1 MPNIARLLK
10 EEIVRVA
17 RKEFRSEAESL
28 KQSSL
33 RYRSEIA
40 ALKRQVATLE
50 REVARRAAVILAV
63 LWGCVFASPALAT
76 GFHDFSVDPARHR
89 VALYLRDAHG
99 QILGDFDALNRY
111 LAARGER
118 LVFAMNAGIFMED
131 RRPLGLYVEN
141 GKRQRP
147 LIVAKSGYGNF
158 YMQPNGVFAITAA
171 GPLIVPTDRWWDAA
185 RAQPVLFATQSG
197 PLPLI
202 DGQINPL
209 FAKHS
214 RARLIRNGVCTT
226 PSSQLWLSISR
237 VPVTFRE
244 FAEHQRSLGCR
255 QGLYMDGSISGAFS
269 AEASLAPGRP
279 PFGPLIGVTSIN
291 GR

>member
-1 MPNIARLLK
+1 MA
-10 EEIVRVA
+10 
-17 RKEFRSEAESL
+17 STS
-28 KQSSL
+28 
-33 RYRSEIA
+33 
-40 ALKRQVATLE
+40 
-50 REVARRAAVILAV
+50 RRAALILAV
-63 LWGCVFASPALAT
+63 LWGCVLSSPALAT
-76 GFHDFSVDPARHR
+76 DFHDFSVDPARHR
-89 VALYLRDAHG
+89 VALYLRDAYG
-99 QILGDFDALNRY
+99 QILGDFDALNRH
-111 LAARGER
+111 LAGRGER
-118 LVFAMNAGIFMED
+118 LVFAMNGGIFMED
-131 RRPLGLYVEN
+131 QRPLGLYVEN

-197 PLPLI
+197 PLLLI
-202 DGQINPL
+202 DGQIDPL

-244 FAEHQRSLGCR
+244 LGEHQRILGCT
-255 QGLYMDGSISGAFS
+255 QGLYMDGGISGAFS
-269 AEASLAPGRP
+269 AEALLAPGRP